1 VALQMSELKLTA
13 LQSQMNPHFI
23 FNSLNSIQ
31 NYIMQQKPVE
41 AARYLSK
48 FSKLMRRIL
57 DHSFNNLTPLNEIV
71 ETLKMYMELE
81 AFRFSNEFN
90 WQVKVDDAE
99 SISDV
104 KLPPLLLQPYVENA
118 IIHGL
123 MPKEGD
129 KTLLIHLYKS
139 NNELH
144 CVIDDNGIGRGN
156 KLAVTDGHISRGQKL
171 TTDMLATMKQLL
183 HTDAQISI
191 TDKKD
196 AQNNPVG
203 TTVDLIIPLNN

>member
-1 VALQMSELKLTA
+1 MSELKLTA

-31 NYIMQQKPVE
+31 NYIMQQKPIE

-48 FSKLMRRIL
+48 FSSLMRKVL
-57 DHSFNNLTPLNEIV
+57 DQSFNNLTPLNDIV

-81 AFRFSNEFN
+81 AFRFSNEFS
-90 WQVKVDDAE
+90 WQVKVDDAA
-99 SISDV
+99 SISDM

-123 MPKEGD
+123 MPKEGS
-129 KTLLIHLYKS
+129 KYLHIHLFKE

-144 CVIDDNGIGRGN
+144 CIIDDNGIGRGN
-156 KLAVTDGHISRGQKL
+156 NLSGTQGHISRGQKL

-183 HTDAQISI
+183 HSDARINI
-191 TDKKD
+191 IDKKD
-196 AQNNPVG
+196 EQNNPAG
-203 TTVDLIIPLNN
+203 TTVDLIIPITV